1 MILSALIGRA
11 ATAERRNA
19 FTRAD
24 VQAVLAPYHRPNSL
38 FTQRVLRRLV
48 GEGYLRPQG
57 ERDKQGYS
65 GLYLL
70 TPAGEKLSRA
80 AP

>member
-1 MILSALIGRA
+1 MILSALISRA
-11 ATAERRNA
+11 GTDGQRNA

-57 ERDKQGYS
+57 DRDKQGYS

-70 TPAGEKLSRA
+70 TPAGEKLSRT